1 LSSRPQ
7 YSSYNL
13 LLQPFA
19 LAQWQDVQQVCD
31 CAGTVRDLQQ
41 RLSAAQKQAED
52 AQAAV
57 AKSEADLE
65 DLSGAYNT
73 LEAHAFKLEGQL
85 REQQQTGTHLAVAWW
100 SSKLDPRVD

>member
-1 LSSRPQ
+1 MLSD
-7 YSSYNL
+7 YNL
-13 LLQPFA
+13 HNTNSSSGVLYWPIGNA
-19 LAQWQDVQQVCD
+19 RQVCGP
-31 CAGTVRDLQQ
+31 AGTIRDLQQ
-41 RLSAAQKQAED
+41 RLSAAQQQAED

-85 REQQQTGTHLAVAWW
+85 REQQRTGAHRAWQN
-100 SSKLDPRVD
+100 RA